1 MTAQQFSSG
10 HDIACKCTNACR
22 SILVRASGLL
32 DSGDAGGLLA
42 HPRIAGAI
50 ADSVPTFARKTPD
63 LFSAPSRFRSAVRQE
78 NTGCFFLTLVVLF
91 SV

>member
-10 HDIACKCTNACR
+10 HDIACKCTNVFRC
-22 SILVRASGLL
+22 SFVRASGLL
-32 DSGDAGGLLA
+32 DSGDAVGLLA

-50 ADSVPTFARKTPD
+50 ADSVPTFARKTPEF
-63 LFSAPSRFRSAVRQE
+63 L
-78 NTGCFFLTLVVLF
+78 FLTLVVLF